1 MRFEHALPQT
11 RALTAIL
18 RASRP
23 VWPWL
28 LAACCAALACYVVP
42 RGLEANRQ
50 LAIADDPAAIS
61 AEALDRQFNA
71 AAARR
76 GIEDALA
83 AKDIDLAQSFV
94 ALAAA
99 RHVAVDPALIE
110 KVHAA
115 AAEARSAA
123 HAAKSFAQGFV
134 AGVPSDAASLA
145 GTVAGDLFVFGDIR
159 DAVREGGHLAMGQP
173 ADELVLGLACVG
185 LAVTAGTYVSL
196 GVGAPA
202 RLGLTLVKIAR
213 KTGRLGGALA
223 AATARMLRGV
233 VDATQLK
240 RAAADFS
247 VLHPGLALRTAR
259 EAVKLERAGKLAGL
273 ARDIGRIQ
281 AKAGTRAA
289 LDTLHLAESPR
300 DVSRVARLAEKEG
313 PRTRAILKVA
323 GRGAILLATTAFDI
337 AVWILGAVFTVLS
350 FVWSLKRAAERTTE
364 RYLRRRRHRRVR
376 RSIALAAA

>member
-1 MRFEHALPQT
+1 
-11 RALTAIL
+11 
-18 RASRP
+18 
-23 VWPWL
+23 
-28 LAACCAALACYVVP
+28 VVP

-61 AEALDRQFNA
+61 AEALDRQFDA

-240 RAAADFS
+240 HAAADFS
-247 VLHPGLALRTAR
+247 ILHPGLALRTAR

-289 LDTLHLAESPR
+289 LDTLHVAESPR
-300 DVSRVARLAEKEG
+300 EVSRVARLAEKEG

-364 RYLRRRRHRRVR
+364 RYLRRRRHRRMR
-376 RSIALAAA
+376 RSIAIAAA